1 MSVGW
6 SRTSP
11 FLRLLL
17 PLAVGIAAGD
27 RFPCAVEPWVW
38 AVVGLLPLT
47 VYALSRHHTCRRLFD
62 AAACLFLLFTGFT
75 LAGWQWQESAFPYRD
90 SPAAAYRVRLVE
102 RPQEKERSLLLRAV
116 LLGKGGEAAAQR
128 RYLQKP
134 CLLYFPKDTA
144 AAMLGRGDELW
155 IQARLAPPGNGA
167 RRTEAFDYAR
177 YLRRKGICA
186 GGYVPEGNWRVTAHN
201 EARTL
206 RQRAADLRGRVV
218 DYYRYA
224 GFEGDELAVL
234 SALTV
239 GYKETLDRELK
250 ETYALT
256 GAAHVLALSGLHT
269 GFLYALLL
277 FLFAPLW
284 HRWRKLKLPLMAC
297 VLLLLWTFVLTT
309 GLSTSMVRAA
319 VMCSFS
325 LVSLLQHHKPFTMNL
340 LAAASF
346 GMLLF
351 RPLWLFD
358 VGFQLSFSAVAGIV
372 WLQPKLYGLW
382 QAGHPLQR
390 SLWSLATLSVAAQ
403 AGTLPLS
410 IYYFS
415 RFPTYFLLTN
425 LWVVPMVTLVMYGGV
440 LLLVLAPFPVWVHAL
455 ASLLKPLLW
464 WQNTALRHIGRLPC
478 ASIEGIHWDA
488 VEVGLCYL
496 CLFLWARWLLSR
508 SAANLTRALA
518 VVLLFVAYHTVT
530 GLLAAPG

>member
-1 MSVGW
+1 M
-6 SRTSP
+6 
-11 FLRLLL
+11 L
-17 PLAVGIAAGD
+17 PLAAGIAVGD
-27 RFPCAVEPWVW
+27 RFPCAVPPWVW

-47 VYALSRHHTCRRLFD
+47 VYALSRPHTCRRLFN
-62 AAACLFLLFTGFT
+62 AAAFLFLLFTGFT
-75 LAGWQWQESAFPYRD
+75 LAGWQWQESAFPYRT
-90 SPAAAYRVRLVE
+90 SPAAVYRVRLVE

-116 LLGKGGEAAAQR
+116 LLGKGREAVAPD

-134 CLLYFPKDTA
+134 CLLYFPKDSTA
-144 AAMLGRGDELW
+144 GALRRGDELW
-155 IQARLAPPGNGA
+155 IHARLAPPGNYA
-167 RRTEAFDYAR
+167 RRRGTFDYAR
-177 YLRRKGICA
+177 YLRRKGISA
-186 GGYVPEGNWRVTAHN
+186 EGYVPEGNWQVTAHD
-201 EARTL
+201 ETRTL
-206 RQRAADLRGRVV
+206 RQTAADLRGRVV
-218 DYYRYA
+218 DYYRGA
-224 GFEGDELAVL
+224 GFEGDGLAVL

-239 GYKETLDRELK
+239 GYKETLDSGLK

-284 HRWRKLKLPLMAC
+284 RRWRKLKLPLMAC
-297 VLLLLWTFVLTT
+297 VLLLLWTFVLIT

-372 WLQPKLYGLW
+372 CLQPKLYNMW
-382 QAGHPLQR
+382 QVKHPLPR
-390 SLWSLATLSVAAQ
+390 RLWSLATLSVAAQ

-425 LWVVPMVTLVMYGGV
+425 LWVVPVVTLVMYGGV

-455 ASLLKPLLW
+455 ASLLKPVLW
-464 WQNTALRHIGRLPC
+464 WQNTALRHIGALPC
-478 ASIEGIHWDA
+478 ASIEDIHWDV

-496 CLFLWARWLLSR
+496 CLFLLTRCLLRR
-508 SAANLTRALA
+508 SAANLTRSLA
-518 VVLLFVAYHTVT
+518 VVLLFVTYHTVI